1 MQIEL
6 VQRLIAMIKG
16 VDGSRNGGEFNFG
29 LHLLAVL
36 EIVRIISVVFSLGS
50 VCCLGVEPCT

>member
-1 MQIEL
+1 
-6 VQRLIAMIKG
+6 MIKG
-16 VDGSRNGGEFNFG
+16 VDSSRNGGEFNFA

-36 EIVRIISVVFSLGS
+36 GIVRIISAVFSLGS